1 MRDNDEFALKY
12 HTRRMRN
19 KLVYTD
25 DVQCAAASV
34 SVSVCVRVRM
44 RMGVARVKRFL
55 NMTIKQVQELRAF
68 QMRADG
74 K

>member
-19 KLVYTD
+19 MLVYTN
-25 DVQCAAASV
+25 DVQC
-34 SVSVCVRVRM
+34 VCVRVCVR
-44 RMGVARVKRFL
+44 VVAARVKRFL

-68 QMRADG
+68 QMRADA